1 MQAKQD
7 ISLHKGAKMARK
19 RSKQVSFNAMV
30 KFFMQYYSIPTKRDV
45 DKMTEQ
51 LNRIEQ
57 MLKNLMSSAFLKVQS
72 SSKTRKTAVTASDTV
87 LKAIKKSGKGV
98 SMAEIQAQTGFDE
111 KKLRNLIYRLNKTGR
126 IKRIRRGI
134 YGE

>member
-1 MQAKQD
+1 
-7 ISLHKGAKMARK
+7 MARK

-87 LKAIKKSGKGV
+87 LKAIKKSGKVV

>member
-1 MQAKQD
+1 
-7 ISLHKGAKMARK
+7 MARK